1 MNTQLQKVKS
11 MLGQL
16 RMSGAREQLEELLV
30 TAAKEELTLLEFTRR
45 LLSQEVEAR
54 NANSLQRR
62 MKQARFSEH
71 KTLDEFDFGFQQS
84 VSKHQILQLMD
95 MCWVE
100 KAYNLFFLGPSSI
113 GNYRKNLVMERFSE
127 AA

>member
-54 NANSLQRR
+54 NANSLQRPLFR
-62 MKQARFSEH
+62 
-71 KTLDEFDFGFQQS
+71 TLNPG
-84 VSKHQILQLMD
+84 
-95 MCWVE
+95 
-100 KAYNLFFLGPSSI
+100 
-113 GNYRKNLVMERFSE
+113 
-127 AA
+127 